1 MTETPDTEK
10 LIRYLDGELDEAEAA
25 ATEAQMG
32 RDREF
37 ARLAGEL
44 QQSTMLLHA
53 AFEQAVRAPL
63 PAKLRGVVDA
73 GLAPRMKAPRRRMFR
88 RSGGLGWGAAAAA
101 SFAALLVGVLGG
113 YIAGIG
119 ANVAPDGAL
128 TALSSHEIT
137 ATLVGNTI
145 LGKGKV
151 SAYIIYYQS
160 PGELRGKIVW
170 NGDTATDR
178 GVWEVTADNM
188 YCRRWIE
195 KWGSRERKCWRIYR
209 DGDTITWIDTDGVVS
224 AETTLVPGN
233 VESL

>member
-25 ATEAQMG
+25 ATEAQIG

-101 SFAALLVGVLGG
+101 SVCGT
-113 YIAGIG
+113 AGRRARWLHRRDRRQRG
-119 ANVAPDGAL
+119 AGRRPD
-128 TALSSHEIT
+128 
-137 ATLVGNTI
+137 
-145 LGKGKV
+145 
-151 SAYIIYYQS
+151 
-160 PGELRGKIVW
+160 R
-170 NGDTATDR
+170 
-178 GVWEVTADNM
+178 
-188 YCRRWIE
+188 
-195 KWGSRERKCWRIYR
+195 
-209 DGDTITWIDTDGVVS
+209 VV
-224 AETTLVPGN
+224 EP
-233 VESL
+233 